1 MKLSKAVDAL
11 VEVTMHLGGIGMNG
25 ELTRYISHA
34 TPYLRAF
41 SQVVVAWQF
50 LWQSIV
56 AQKELATDN
65 ENPSYYQRKLATA
78 RYYIGAVL
86 PSTHTICEL
95 IKSEEDSALNF
106 REEWFDYVEVM
117 QEIAGE

>member
-1 MKLSKAVDAL
+1 M
-11 VEVTMHLGGIGMNG
+11 
-25 ELTRYISHA
+25 
-34 TPYLRAF
+34 
-41 SQVVVAWQF
+41 VVAWQF

-56 AQKELATDN
+56 AQKGLGTGNDN
-65 ENPSYYQRKLATA
+65 PAYYQSKLATA

-106 REEWFDYVEVM
+106 PEEWFDYVEVM
-117 QEIAGE
+117 QEIAGK